1 MVRKVSQG
9 AADSYSI
16 GIGRREGRWVTQSTS
31 NVLQGIGLERQVGV
45 SSINYH
51 KMCARCDNKVA
62 SVFGEQT
69 NAGARHE
76 SVTQA
81 RQ

>member
-1 MVRKVSQG
+1 M
-9 AADSYSI
+9 
-16 GIGRREGRWVTQSTS
+16 TQSTS
-31 NVLQGIGLERQVGV
+31 SAVQGVGLERQVGV
-45 SSINYH
+45 SSISYH

-76 SVTQA
+76 NLTQA
-81 RQ
+81 QQ